1 MKWYVQENDYYIM
14 NTAELEKLLNARK
27 AEAITAG
34 EYTAEEA
41 PTFSEMLLNSDDIST
56 WTESNIFYKVFYLL
70 IDFES
75 EALYNVQF
83 QADGQTLT
91 AYDGRH
97 HVKIENPGELETYFY
112 NIKGFSIDKLVKE
125 YNNILS

>member
-1 MKWYVQENDYYIM
+1 MKWYILENGFITDQA
-14 NTAELEKLLNARK
+14 N
-27 AEAITAG
+27 AEA
-34 EYTAEEA
+34 EE
-41 PTFSEMLLNSDDIST
+41 
-56 WTESNIFYKVFYLL
+56 WTENEIFYQVFYLL

-97 HVKIENPGELETYFY
+97 HVKIESPQELETYFY
-112 NIKGFSIDKLVKE
+112 NVKGFSIEKLVAE
-125 YNNILS
+125 YNRKFA